1 MMGSKG
7 ELSGAERDAF
17 SRRSRPMLSWRRGE
31 IRKLKRAFAKR
42 ARHDAKDEAA
52 HGHECEE

>member
-7 ELSGAERDAF
+7 ELSGPERDAF
-17 SRRSRPMLSWRRGE
+17 SRRSRPMLNWRPSE

-42 ARHDAKDEAA
+42 ERRQAKLVSAKDADPET
-52 HGHECEE
+52 

>member
-17 SRRSRPMLSWRRGE
+17 SRRSRPMLNWRPGE
-31 IRKLKRAFAKR
+31 IRKLKQAFSKR
-42 ARHDAKDEAA
+42 VRQDAKAA
-52 HGHECEE
+52 AVISQFED